1 MIFLQWYFMMI
12 SNLECIQEIWIW
24 LPNVENPY
32 LVYFLI
38 SWVVRYVVS
47 YASKKVYQKDV
58 RLKKIDK
65 CLQII
70 ITILNSIIN
79 IIGKTYMTI
88 SRVVYLRRKWA
99 SRRK

>member
-1 MIFLQWYFMMI
+1 M
-12 SNLECIQEIWIW
+12 
-24 LPNVENPY
+24 
-32 LVYFLI
+32 
-38 SWVVRYVVS
+38 VS

-58 RLKKIDK
+58 CLEKIDK
-65 CLQII
+65 CLQNI

-88 SRVVYLRRKWA
+88 SHVVYLRRKWA